1 MPPLDA
7 PPPFPGFRDT
17 AFAFLR
23 GLADHN
29 ERDWFKARK
38 ETYEEEVKA
47 PLELLLA
54 DGARR
59 LAREGLP
66 LTARPKQSRFRIHR
80 DLRFT
85 DDKTPYKTNVGGV
98 FDRSGE
104 KDKNGVV
111 YVHVEPDHCFLAAGF
126 YKPSVSY
133 LRPVRRRIAEQ
144 PGHFAEMLDTMEAHG
159 LPVDSMDD
167 TLTGM
172 PQGFSDYRD
181 DEVAPYLK
189 WKHYVTRRFFPDEA
203 LQSPAF
209 AEEIVRI
216 TREALPL
223 LRFVWDTE
231 PERS

>member
-1 MPPLDA
+1 MSPLDA

-23 GLADHN
+23 RLADNN

-59 LAREGLP
+59 LEREGLP
-66 LTARPKQSRFRIHR
+66 LTARPSTSRFRIHR

-104 KDKNGVV
+104 KEANGVV

-144 PGHFAEMLDTMEAHG
+144 PEQFAEMLDTMKTHG

-181 DEVAPYLK
+181 DEGAPYLK
-189 WKHYVTRRFFPDEA
+189 WKHYLTRRSFPDEA
-203 LQSPAF
+203 LQSPSF
-209 AEEIVRI
+209 TDEIVRL

-223 LRFVWDTE
+223 FQFVWETE

>member
-1 MPPLDA
+1 MPPLDS
-7 PPPFPGFRDT
+7 PPPFPGFSEA

-23 GLADHN
+23 GLAANN

-38 ETYEEEVKA
+38 DTYEEEVKA

-59 LAREGLP
+59 LGRTDLP
-66 LTARPKQSRFRIHR
+66 LTAHPKRSRFRIHR

-104 KDKNGVV
+104 KEKNGVV
-111 YVHVEPDHCFLAAGF
+111 YVHVEPDHCFLGAGF

-133 LRPVRRRIAEQ
+133 LRPVRRRIAAQ
-144 PGHFAEMLDTMEAHG
+144 PERFYAVLETMEANG
-159 LPVDSMDD
+159 LPVNSMDD

-172 PQGFSDYRD
+172 PQGFSEYRD

-189 WKHYVTRRFFPDEA
+189 WKSYVTRRFFPDEA
-203 LQSPAF
+203 LRSPSF
-209 AEEIVRI
+209 AEEVVRMA
-216 TREALPL
+216 RDAEPL
-223 LRFVWDTE
+223 LSFVWE
-231 PERS
+231 AESHAS

>member
-1 MPPLDA
+1 MPPLESH
-7 PPPFPGFRDT
+7 PPFPGFREE

-23 GLADHN
+23 ALAANN

-38 ETYEEEVKA
+38 DTYEEAVKA

-59 LAREGLP
+59 LERTDLP
-66 LTARPKQSRFRIHR
+66 LTARPTQSRFRIHR

-104 KDKNGVV
+104 KAKNGIV

-133 LRPVRRRIAEQ
+133 LRPVRRRIAAQ
-144 PGHFAEMLDTMEAHG
+144 PARFADVLDTMAANG
-159 LPVDSMDD
+159 LSVNSMDD

-172 PQGFSDYRD
+172 PQGFSDHRD
-181 DEVAPYLK
+181 TDVAPYLK
-189 WKHYVTRRFFPDEA
+189 WKNYVTRRFFPDTA
-203 LQSPAF
+203 LRSPSF
-209 AEEIVRI
+209 AEEVVRMA
-216 TREALPL
+216 RDAEPL
-223 LRFVWDTE
+223 LSFVWEAESDAA
-231 PERS
+231 